1 MHDDEADSPT
11 THHRDDPRDRRELRE
26 LRDRSEL
33 RDVVQIYAHG
43 ADRRR
48 PDLVASMFTP
58 DGRLVIHRDPGS
70 TEPPA
75 IRAGRAEIAAA
86 LASLDR
92 YLATTHLIANQLVTF
107 EPGGDRANGETYCTA
122 HHIHE
127 SSGVRRDRVM
137 AIRYLDTF
145 ARTDEGW
152 RIETRTLHC
161 DWVEDRPLTA

>member
-1 MHDDEADSPT
+1 MHDDEADSPAP
-11 THHRDDPRDRRELRE
+11 HDSGE
-26 LRDRSEL
+26 LRDRSEI
-33 RDVVQIYAHG
+33 RDVAQTYAHG

-58 DGRLVIHRDPGS
+58 EGRLVIHRDPGS

-75 IRAGRAEIAAA
+75 VRTGRAEIAKA
-86 LASLDR
+86 LTSLDR
-92 YLATTHLIANQLVTF
+92 YLATTHLIANQLVAF
-107 EPGGDRANGETYCTA
+107 EPGGDRANAETYCMA
-122 HHIHE
+122 HHIYE
-127 SSGVRRDRVM
+127 SCGVRRDRVM
-137 AIRYLDTF
+137 SIRYLDTF

>member
-1 MHDDEADSPT
+1 MHDDEADSPAAHT
-11 THHRDDPRDRRELRE
+11 PSR

-33 RDVVQIYAHG
+33 RNVVQIYAHG
-43 ADRRR
+43 ADRRK

-58 DGRLVIHRDPGS
+58 EGRLVIHRDPGS

-75 IRAGRAEIAAA
+75 VRAGRAEIARA

-92 YLATTHLIANQLVTF
+92 YLVTTHLIANQLITF
-107 EPGGDRANGETYCTA
+107 TPDGNRADGETYCTA
-122 HHIHE
+122 HHIYE
-127 SSGVRRDRVM
+127 SDGVRRDRVM
-137 AIRYLDTF
+137 SIRYLDTF
-145 ARTDEGW
+145 VRTDEGW

>member
-1 MHDDEADSPT
+1 MHDDEGASPNA
-11 THHRDDPRDRRELRE
+11 DDPRPDGRHRLLDRA
-26 LRDRSEL
+26 EL
-33 RDVVQIYAHG
+33 RDVVQTYAHG

-58 DGRLVIHRDPGS
+58 EGRLVVHRDPGS

-75 IRAGRAEIAAA
+75 VRTGRAEIAKA
-86 LASLDR
+86 LASLER
-92 YLATTHLIANQLVTF
+92 YIATTHLIANQLVEFT
-107 EPGGDRANGETYCTA
+107 PDGDRADAETYCVA
-122 HHIHE
+122 HHIYE
-127 SSGVRRDRVM
+127 SCGVRRDRVM
-137 AIRYLDTF
+137 SIRYLDTF

>member
-1 MHDDEADSPT
+1 MHDDEADSPAAHT
-11 THHRDDPRDRRELRE
+11 PSR

-43 ADRRR
+43 ADRRK

-58 DGRLVIHRDPGS
+58 GGRLVIHRDPGS
-70 TEPPA
+70 AEPPTV
-75 IRAGRAEIAAA
+75 RAGRAEIARA

-92 YLATTHLIANQLVTF
+92 YPVTTHLIANQLITF
-107 EPGGDRANGETYCTA
+107 GPDGDRADGETYCTA
-122 HHIHE
+122 HHIYE
-127 SSGVRRDRVM
+127 SQGVRRDRVM
-137 AIRYLDTF
+137 SIRYLDTF
-145 ARTDEGW
+145 VRTDEGW